1 MHPNDKVYALD
12 RAVKLAEQHGE
23 DRAVVEDLRALHAA
37 AIREQR
43 GE

>member
-1 MHPNDKVYALD
+1 MHPSDKVYALD
-12 RAVKLAEQHGE
+12 RAVKLAEQNGE
-23 DRAVVEDLRALHAA
+23 PRAVVEDLKSLHAA